1 MFFKKKKEKDEFDF
15 DDKLGDP
22 LSDNSNDKNEGLTNN
37 DADLGLSSAVKDS
50 SSNNSF
56 DSLHQSGMHDNNNN
70 NTNNNSNNMNQNNQG
85 SITNNSNNE
94 FQIMNA
100 KLDSIKSELD
110 ALRQHV
116 LKIEEVINKSKKKP
130 MW

>member
-1 MFFKKKKEKDEFDF
+1 
-15 DDKLGDP
+15 
-22 LSDNSNDKNEGLTNN
+22 
-37 DADLGLSSAVKDS
+37 
-50 SSNNSF
+50 
-56 DSLHQSGMHDNNNN
+56 
-70 NTNNNSNNMNQNNQG
+70 
-85 SITNNSNNE
+85 
-94 FQIMNA
+94 MNA

>member
-56 DSLHQSGMHDNNNN
+56 DSLHQSGMHDNS
-70 NTNNNSNNMNQNNQG
+70 SNNMNQNNQG

>member
-56 DSLHQSGMHDNNNN
+56 DSLHQSGMHDNS
-70 NTNNNSNNMNQNNQG
+70 SNNINQNNQG